1 MAVKSILVHVDEHD
15 GLPSVLECA
24 LLVAKR
30 FGSHI
35 EGLHVRPGLPRMIP
49 GGAEGALLTTGEII
63 EDLERRDQEVSRRA
77 RQRFEAFMREHDVQP
92 GRGLPPSGQPSACWA
107 ERRAAGDDVLGSL
120 GRVFDLI
127 VVGRPRRGASKPSVA
142 ALEAALFESGRPVLM
157 APPAAPS
164 SGLGESVAIAWN
176 GSTETARTIALA
188 MPFLVRAKEVLVL
201 SVEEGMVAGPT
212 APEVARNL
220 LQHDIAART
229 KHVRAGGRAVGA
241 VILEECAAAGADLL
255 IKGAYTQS
263 RFRQM
268 ILGGATSHIIGAA
281 ELPVIIAH

>member
-1 MAVKSILVHVDEHD
+1 MSVKSILVHVDEHD

-24 LLVAKR
+24 LLVAKQ
-30 FGSHI
+30 FGSHM
-35 EGLHVRPGLPRMIP
+35 EGLHVRPGVPRMIP

-63 EDLERRDQEVSRRA
+63 DDLERRDQEVAQRV
-77 RQRFEAFMREHDVQP
+77 RQRFDAFMRERGVP
-92 GRGLPPSGQPSACWA
+92 TGRGVPPGDEPSAGWA
-107 ERRAAGDDVLGSL
+107 QKLAAGDDVLGSM

-127 VVGRPRRGASKPSVA
+127 VVGRPRRGASKPSVG

-157 APPAAPS
+157 APPSAPT
-164 SGLGESVAIAWN
+164 GLGESVVIAWN

-188 MPFLVRAKEVLVL
+188 MPFLVRAKDVLVL

-212 APEVARNL
+212 GPEVARNL

-229 KHVRAGGRAVGA
+229 KHVRGGSRAVGA

-255 IKGAYTQS
+255 VKGAYTQS

-268 ILGGATSHIIGAA
+268 IFGGATSHIIGAA
-281 ELPVIIAH
+281 EIPVVIAH